1 MLLSLNF
8 TSHIFTRPYTPYVS
22 MSADNSKLYVFAL
35 HNLPK
40 KSYMYTYNKQCAT
53 CCGIQVLYGFNG
65 DIAFC
70 LCLSTCNIAVVCW
83 TSHTIYTTRLERSDD
98 GRDKLA
104 VDAATI
110 KALFK
115 KVIYSHNREWNDA
128 LENHYMDLYCICGW
142 SVWRMA
148 EKSFAQLWV
157 YWIPRKTPS
166 IFNASKHTGC
176 PVNLKY
182 IHGLCTTHTA
192 VSRAIVI
199 YKVLLLL
206 IKCVLLCLDVET
218 SIRTVAKLGA
228 AVYGN
233 TNKIVC
239 DVNKRPQSSGPKLK
253 QRSRLRFFTYFCW
266 RLVIS
271 HNSWIARTFPGL
283 TITETD
289 WLSVSPWRAELRSFR
304 MISRY

>member
-1 MLLSLNF
+1 MCLRCTTCQKNLTCTLIIN
-8 TSHIFTRPYTPYVS
+8 
-22 MSADNSKLYVFAL
+22 SAQLVVVYKY
-35 HNLPK
+35 
-40 KSYMYTYNKQCAT
+40 YMDLTA
-53 CCGIQVLYGFNG
+53 ISRF
-65 DIAFC
+65 
-70 LCLSTCNIAVVCW
+70 VCVCQRVILRW
-83 TSHTIYTTRLERSDD
+83 FVEPHTLYTTRLERSDD

-166 IFNASKHTGC
+166 IFNASKHTGW

-199 YKVLLLL
+199 YTVLLLL

-253 QRSRLRFFTYFCW
+253 QRSRLRFFDVLLLAF
-266 RLVIS
+266 S
-271 HNSWIARTFPGL
+271 KFA
-283 TITETD
+283 
-289 WLSVSPWRAELRSFR
+289 
-304 MISRY
+304 